1 MTLSASARAHRRRHS
16 GRVCLLIGEGSVE
29 PGQPFPDA
37 APCEPQRLQRRRQ
50 RQRER
55 GIRVFAAPREC
66 APQVV
71 DLGFG
76 PLDALLMAGA
86 RRGVAQGGHV
96 VVAVTRPDGV
106 GFAGLAQLFL
116 CVLAHRLQ

>member
-1 MTLSASARAHRRRHS
+1 VHERSRS
-16 GRVCLLIGEGSVE
+16 GSNV
-29 PGQPFPDA
+29 
-37 APCEPQRLQRRRQ
+37 
-50 RQRER
+50 
-55 GIRVFAAPREC
+55 AAPREHG
-66 APQVV
+66 PQVV

-76 PLDALLMAGA
+76 PLDALLMAGV

>member
-1 MTLSASARAHRRRHS
+1 MVSPTVCPVALNARLIVRTDKPCARAIALGLKCR
-16 GRVCLLIGEGSVE
+16 GST
-29 PGQPFPDA
+29 
-37 APCEPQRLQRRRQ
+37 RTR
-50 RQRER
+50 
-55 GIRVFAAPREC
+55 
-66 APQVV
+66 PQVV